1 MSRPSSGPTCG
12 PSTGERCTLCGD
24 EGVPGLVVSLD
35 ARQRTAVVRLAD
47 GPQTVALDLLDGV
60 ETGQTVL
67 VHQGFA
73 IARMEP
79 S

>member
-1 MSRPSSGPTCG
+1 MSQPSSDPTCG
-12 PSTGERCTLCGD
+12 SSTGERCTLCGD
-24 EGVPGLVVSLD
+24 EGLPGVVVSLN
-35 ARQRTAVVRLAD
+35 ARERTAVVRLAD
-47 GPQTVALDLLDGV
+47 GPQTVALDLVDGV

>member
-1 MSRPSSGPTCG
+1 MSQKLPGPACVPSPAG
-12 PSTGERCTLCGD
+12 RCTLCGD
-24 EGVPGLVVSLD
+24 EGLPGVVISLN
-35 ARQRTAVVRLAD
+35 ARERTAVIRLAD
-47 GPQTVALDLLDGV
+47 GPQTVALDLMDGV

-73 IARMEP
+73 IARLEP